1 MMHVSDKDTMVLT
14 MWDLLFAHGL
24 RSDLVDF
31 TCIAMLLRI
40 RWQCCTMEDR
50 AGRPTLPTNSKQ
62 HCYAG
67 EINKIRPQSMSPP

>member
-1 MMHVSDKDTMVLT
+1 MYSRWMRLLFGREFPFEDVLE

-40 RWQCCTMEDR
+40 RWQRKCLQR
-50 AGRPTLPTNSKQ
+50 GRITVSNEL
-62 HCYAG
+62 H
-67 EINKIRPQSMSPP
+67 

>member
-1 MMHVSDKDTMVLT
+1 MYSRWMRLLFGREFPFDDVLE

-40 RWQCCTMEDR
+40 RWQCRC
-50 AGRPTLPTNSKQ
+50 LPMMKT
-62 HCYAG
+62 YILG
-67 EINKIRPQSMSPP
+67 

>member
-1 MMHVSDKDTMVLT
+1 MCTHSLDSRWMRLLFGREVPFDDVLL

-40 RWQCCTMEDR
+40 RWQCWFH
-50 AGRPTLPTNSKQ
+50 LN
-62 HCYAG
+62 
-67 EINKIRPQSMSPP
+67 PPYQFTADNDYN

>member
-1 MMHVSDKDTMVLT
+1 MRLLFGREFPFDDVLM

-40 RWQCCTMEDR
+40 RWQCWLTSNVFLFAFYTTYLVLC
-50 AGRPTLPTNSKQ
+50 
-62 HCYAG
+62 
-67 EINKIRPQSMSPP
+67 

>member
-1 MMHVSDKDTMVLT
+1 MFANCMYSRWMRLLFGREFPFDDVLE

-40 RWQCCTMEDR
+40 RWQRKCLQRE
-50 AGRPTLPTNSKQ
+50 
-62 HCYAG
+62 
-67 EINKIRPQSMSPP
+67 SMTVSNELH